1 MTETASGAGARK
13 TRGDGLRV
21 QRKGLTVERVYT
33 TAGRAPVRRGDV
45 GAARRRPDELEDG

>member
-13 TRGDGLRV
+13 TRGDGLRL

-33 TAGRAPVRRGDV
+33 TSGRAPLRRGDL
-45 GAARRRPDELEDG
+45 GAA